1 MADNLLNTSIA
12 AIASKI
18 ATDVA
23 TATVDQLVDLTRAAA
38 AIGHDDNTTIETAV
52 NTRVN
57 ALLANATIEDVKKLG
72 DVIKKMRSTSGGGS
86 STFVGLSDTPNSLG
100 AAGEIV
106 KVNSGAT
113 ALEFVAESGG
123 ASVNI
128 SDTAPSN
135 PVAGD
140 MWYDSSD
147 GSLSVYY
154 TDADS
159 SQWVAI

>member
-23 TATVDQLVDLTRAAA
+23 TATVDELVDLTRAAA

-72 DVIKKMRSTSGGGS
+72 DVIKKMRSTSGGS
-86 STFVGLSDTPNSLG
+86 ST
-100 AAGEIV
+100 
-106 KVNSGAT
+106 
-113 ALEFVAESGG
+113 G